1 MKTDNCL
8 SRDKFSRLRD
18 HGRRSNVTAFLFV
31 LHENRLLYRLYID
44 MVSLNQV
51 RKGQIS
57 MKKLIPLFWVLLML
71 VPSVCP
77 ALADAP
83 APVLPEGDLQVID
96 VKLNPDLVWE
106 VYTGPGLDY
115 SIASN
120 GKARVSTTDWVQVLG
135 GEDWSRILVQYA
147 VNDHRLRIGWIDADA
162 LKEED
167 HTYEVCYAP
176 GESYRWQPCHLNWA
190 CPLTDDPLLSQTS
203 VVDLPALTKAS
214 YLCRMGDWAMIDVE
228 TSQGRM
234 RGFVLLDAIT
244 LEAIDLNQNPNFT
257 DAAALLERAGI
268 AATPRGIKDNTI
280 YFDLQNGGTFW
291 YYYYGHDYSAVLTPL
306 EFNCKLEHATDEDVG
321 KYLTE
326 ALTMLAQ
333 VDDGIIDNA
342 LPYPWADV
350 KQARETT
357 VSNGLIYQEYLGE
370 QGLRVL
376 LDQLAAHDGN
386 DRVNSLRA
394 QLASRLLGVKDNT
407 NADPR
412 EGCAWYDALQ
422 IARQNALK
430 PADAGVYVQ
439 DPILR
444 AATQLL
450 IDHYGAEYAEYP
462 SNPEVDTSKCVT
474 VVALG
479 ECAREQKG
487 TQVTLWANGG
497 HELIALYNDRDI
509 KLSSGSWYPLRLT
522 MEQQPDGSWRLVELV
537 EPEDGD
543 YYESSILRM
552 CNGDKQL
559 AERMY
564 TEPFPMEEAVQKV
577 LASQGYP
584 DAARIDR

>member
-1 MKTDNCL
+1 
-8 SRDKFSRLRD
+8 
-18 HGRRSNVTAFLFV
+18 
-31 LHENRLLYRLYID
+31 
-44 MVSLNQV
+44 
-51 RKGQIS
+51 
-57 MKKLIPLFWVLLML
+57 MKKTIPLILTFLLLML
-71 VPSVCP
+71 FVFH
-77 ALADAP
+77 ALADAK
-83 APVLPEGDLQVID
+83 APSLPGGDLQVMD
-96 VKLNPDLVWE
+96 VKLKPDQVWE

-115 SIASN
+115 AIANN
-120 GKARVSTTDWVQVLG
+120 GKARLSTKDWVQVLG

-147 VNDHRLRIGWIDADA
+147 VNDQRLRIGWIDAEA
-162 LKEED
+162 LKDEY
-167 HTYEVCYAP
+167 HTYEICYAP
-176 GESYRWQPCHLNWA
+176 GGSYHWQPCHLNRS

-203 VVDLPALTKAS
+203 VVNLPALTKAS
-214 YLCRMGDWAMIDVE
+214 SLCRMGDWTMIDVE

-234 RGFVLLDAIT
+234 RGFVPMDAIT
-244 LEAIDLNQNPNFT
+244 IEAIDLNQNPNFA

-280 YFDLQNGGTFW
+280 YFDLQNGGIFW
-291 YYYYGHDYSAVLTPL
+291 YYYYGHDYNAVLTPL

-326 ALTMLAQ
+326 ALTMLSR
-333 VDDGIIDNA
+333 VYDGVIDNA
-342 LPYPWADV
+342 SPYLWTDV
-350 KQARETT
+350 EQARETII
-357 VSNGLIYQEYLGE
+357 SNGLLYQEYLGE

-376 LDQLAAHDGN
+376 LNQLAAHDGN

-394 QLASRLLGVKDNT
+394 RLASRLLGVKDNT
-407 NADPR
+407 KVDPA
-412 EGCAWYDALQ
+412 EGCAWYDALR

-439 DPILR
+439 DTILR

-450 IDHYGAEYAEYP
+450 IEHYGAEYAGYP
-462 SNPEVDTSKCVT
+462 SSPEVDTAKCVT

-487 TQVTLWANGG
+487 NQVTIWANGG
-497 HELIALYNDRDI
+497 HELIALYNDKEI

-522 MEQQPDGSWRLVELV
+522 MERQDDGSWNLIELI

-543 YYESSILRM
+543 YYQSSILWM
-552 CNGDKQL
+552 CNGDRQL